1 MRCTLQARC
10 PKKAARLAESHPQ
23 IDFRFFVLLSQTT
36 ERLSLLEF
44 YTMNVDLL
52 CWFWDEVSKDNFRES
67 RSATLQ
73 LQLALSSL
81 FSCTSVQFIFS
92 NLLFQS
98 SVFSTVT
105 TRLLCALPDG
115 AGAIWREQSG
125 GQRPCKFAFLHAITL
140 QTCRVGIVAL
150 QACR

>member
-1 MRCTLQARC
+1 MRFILRHRST
-10 PKKAARLAESHPQ
+10 AAKVCGVLCRQDAQRRRLAESHPQ

-52 CWFWDEVSKDNFRES
+52 CWFWDEVRKDNFRGS

-98 SVFSTVT
+98 SVFSTT

-115 AGAIWREQSG
+115 AGAIWRS
-125 GQRPCKFAFLHAITL
+125 K
-140 QTCRVGIVAL
+140 AL
-150 QACR
+150 QVRFFTRHYGHYASDM